1 MFNNYRIH
9 KDQFQNIKNTEQLID
24 HLKRR
29 YEDFELVQK
38 ISNVGYWE
46 YDFQKDATKWSKQL
60 FIIHGIEDDF
70 SMSLDQ
76 FYKLIHPDDR
86 TRTIERFNV
95 ALDEKAG
102 YEIEFRI
109 VNPDGEI
116 RNVFQITEF
125 LVNELDELTRI
136 IGFVQDT
143 TAHKKLQLS
152 LVEEEQY
159 YKSLFDNNPDSVF
172 SFDLQGNFLSWNPA
186 FLETFGLREEEIL
199 HESFQALVGPDSSEK
214 TNHFF
219 METIRS
225 RIPQNYETTGI
236 HKDGSILE
244 FNVTN
249 IPILINNELV
259 GVYGIAKNITAQKAM
274 ERSLIDAETKYRSLV
289 EQSIVGVFIAVEGTF
304 IYSNPHLNKMMGYDT
319 ITGLKVLSLIH
330 PEDQQKVIDEISFL
344 AEGESIQNFCHR
356 GIKLDK
362 SIVIIEVHYKKVLHQ
377 GKLATIGTVLD
388 VTQRKQTEEL
398 NQFLAYHDYLTTL
411 PNRRMF
417 EEQLDQRLKSSRIAN
432 KKVVV
437 MLIDLDRFKYVNDTL
452 GHSIGDALLKYFAWR
467 LQECLLVGQTVYRL
481 GGDEFCIVLSEVNHH
496 HEISRLADKLTQ
508 LTKEDFVIEG
518 YELHV
523 TISIGISMSPEDG
536 STVETLF
543 KNADTALYVAK
554 SQGRDQIQYYSA
566 SLNAQSF
573 KHFNLSNDLRKAL
586 DKKEFFLMYMPRV
599 DTQTTEI
606 VGVEAL
612 IRWKHPEWG
621 LISPAEFIPIAE
633 ETGLI
638 VLIGEWVLR
647 EACKENKIWQ
657 DQGFKPITTSVNFSV
672 KQLIQPNIL
681 ETIDNIIEETGI
693 AAGQLEIEITESSF
707 ISNEIEV
714 TQLLAEF
721 KKRNIKVSLD
731 DFGTGYS
738 SLYLLKQLT
747 LDTLKIDRSFV
758 EEILTDSVNRS
769 IIQCILTLAKELHM
783 NVVAEGVETAE
794 QYALLK
800 ELQCDEIQGYYFSR
814 PLQVEAFAQLLRD
827 NNITRGRQL
836 SEKSMR
842 TFPDGSRQ

>member
-1 MFNNYRIH
+1 MPKNYKIH
-9 KDQFQNIKNTEQLID
+9 KDEFHNSKNTEQLLD
-24 HLKRR
+24 HLQRR
-29 YEDFELVQK
+29 YEDFEFVQK
-38 ISNVGYWE
+38 IFNVGYWE
-46 YDFQKDATKWSKQL
+46 YDFQKDATTWSKQL
-60 FIIHGIEDDF
+60 FTIHGIEDDF
-70 SMSLDQ
+70 SMSFDQ
-76 FYKLIHPDDR
+76 FYTLIHPDDR
-86 TRTIERFNV
+86 TRTIERFNA
-95 ALDEKAG
+95 ALDDKTG

-109 VNPDGEI
+109 VHPDGEI
-116 RNVFQITEF
+116 RNVVQVTEF
-125 LVNELDELTRI
+125 VVNELNELTRI
-136 IGFVQDT
+136 VGVVQDT
-143 TAHKKLQLS
+143 TVHKKLQLS
-152 LVEEEQY
+152 LIEEEQY

-186 FLETFGLREEEIL
+186 FLETFAVKEEEIL
-199 HESFQALVGPDSSEK
+199 HQNYQAFVEPASSEK

-219 METIRS
+219 LETIRT
-225 RIPQNYETTGI
+225 RTPQNYETTGI

-249 IPILINNELV
+249 IPIVINNELV
-259 GVYGIAKNITAQKAM
+259 GVYGIAKNITAQKAV

-319 ITGLKVLSLIH
+319 ITDLKVLSLIH
-330 PEDQQKVIDEISFL
+330 PEDRQRVIDEISSL
-344 AEGESIQNFCHR
+344 AEGESIQNYHHR
-356 GIKLDK
+356 GIKRDG
-362 SIVIIEVHYKKVLHQ
+362 SIIIIEVHYKKVLHQ
-377 GKLATIGTVLD
+377 GKPATIGTVLD
-388 VTQRKQTEEL
+388 VTERKQTEEL

-417 EEQLDQRLKSSRIAN
+417 EVQLDQRLKNSRDAS

-452 GHSIGDALLKYFAWR
+452 GHSIGDVLLQHFAR
-467 LQECLLVGQTVYRL
+467 RVQECLQAGQTVYRL
-481 GGDEFCIVLSEVNHH
+481 GGDEFCIVMSEVNHH
-496 HEISRLADKLTQ
+496 DEIRRLADKLAQ
-508 LTKEDFVIEG
+508 LTKVDFVIDG
-518 YELHV
+518 YDLHV

-566 SLNAQSF
+566 STDLQSF

-599 DTQTTEI
+599 DSQTTKI

-612 IRWKHPEWG
+612 IRWTHPEWG

-638 VLIGEWVLR
+638 VPIGEWVLR
-647 EACKENKIWQ
+647 EACRQNKSWQ

-672 KQLIQPNIL
+672 KQLIRPNIL
-681 ETIDNIIEETGI
+681 QTIDNIIEETGI

-707 ISNEIEV
+707 ISNEFEV
-714 TQLLAEF
+714 TQLLSEL

-769 IIQCILTLAKELHM
+769 IIQCILTLAKELDM

-814 PLQVEAFAQLLRD
+814 PLHVEAFAKLLRD
-827 NNITRGRQL
+827 NNMT
-836 SEKSMR
+836 
-842 TFPDGSRQ
+842 

>member
-1 MFNNYRIH
+1 MSKNYRIH
-9 KDQFQNIKNTEQLID
+9 KDQFQKINNTEELMD
-24 HLKRR
+24 HLNRK
-29 YEDFELVQK
+29 YEEFELVQR
-38 ISNVGYWE
+38 IANVGYWE
-46 YDFQKDATKWSKQL
+46 YDFQKDATTWSNQL
-60 FIIHGIEDDF
+60 FIIHGIKEDF
-70 SMSLDQ
+70 SMSFDQ
-76 FYKLIHPDDR
+76 FFSLIHPDDR
-86 TRTIERFNV
+86 QRAIERFNL
-95 ALDEKAG
+95 ALEEKAE

-109 VNPDGEI
+109 VHPDGEI
-116 RNVFQITEF
+116 RNVVQVTEF
-125 LVNELDELTRI
+125 LVNELNELTRI

-159 YKSLFDNNPDSVF
+159 YKSLFENNPDSVF
-172 SFDLQGNFLSWNPA
+172 SFDLQGNFLSCNPA
-186 FLETFGLREEEIL
+186 LLETFGFREDEIL
-199 HESFQALVGPDSSEK
+199 HENFENLVEPASREK

-219 METIRS
+219 METIRTCT
-225 RIPQNYETTGI
+225 PQNYENTGI

-244 FNVTN
+244 FNVIN
-249 IPILINNELV
+249 IPIIINNELV

-274 ERSLIDAETKYRSLV
+274 ERSLIDAETKYRGLV
-289 EQSIVGVFIAVEGTF
+289 EQSIVGVFIAVDGTF
-304 IYSNPHLNKMMGYDT
+304 VYSNPHLNKMMGYDT
-319 ITGLKVLSLIH
+319 ITGLKVLGLIH
-330 PEDQQKVIDEISFL
+330 PEDQQRVIDEIKYL

-356 GIKLDK
+356 GVKQDG
-362 SIVIIEVHYKKVLHQ
+362 SIVMIEVHYKKVLHQ
-377 GKLATIGTVLD
+377 EKLATIGTVLD
-388 VTQRKQTEEL
+388 VTERKQTEEL

-417 EEQLDQRLKSSRIAN
+417 EEQLDQHLKCNRIAS

-437 MLIDLDRFKYVNDTL
+437 MLIDLDRFKFVNDTL
-452 GHSIGDALLKYFAWR
+452 GHSIGDVLLKQFAWR
-467 LQECLLVGQTVYRL
+467 LQECLLAGQTVYRL

-496 HEISRLADKLTQ
+496 NEIIRLADKLTQ

-554 SQGRDQIQYYSA
+554 SQGRDQIQYYSS
-566 SLNAQSF
+566 SLNVQSF

-586 DKKEFFLMYMPRV
+586 DKKEFFLHYMPRV
-599 DTQTTEI
+599 DTHTTEI

-612 IRWKHPEWG
+612 IRWNHPEWG

-638 VLIGEWVLR
+638 VPIGEWVLR
-647 EACKENKIWQ
+647 EACKQNKIWQ
-657 DQGFKPITTSVNFSV
+657 DQGLMPITTSVNFSV
-672 KQLIQPNIL
+672 KQLIKPNIL
-681 ETIDNIIEETGI
+681 EIIDNIIEETGI

-714 TQLLAEF
+714 TQLLADL

-758 EEILTDSVNRS
+758 EEILKDSVNRS

-814 PLQVEAFAQLLRD
+814 PLNVEAFAKLLSD
-827 NNITRGRQL
+827 KVIT
-836 SEKSMR
+836 
-842 TFPDGSRQ
+842 